1 MTKST
6 KHPSYFVKYNSQDKA
21 TGEYHDCLYEPTT
34 TCDNYNQKTDTAQ
47 KNCKQCCVIGVILAA
62 IILIGSVSLLT
73 FYFGK
78 ILEVKLLISLICM

>member
-1 MTKST
+1 MTKG
-6 KHPSYFVKYNSQDKA
+6 YFVKYNDQDSV
-21 TGEYHDCLYEPTT
+21 TGEYHGCLYGPTP

-47 KNCKQCCVIGVILAA
+47 NFCKQCCVIGVILAA

-78 ILEVKLLISLICM
+78 YLRLSF